1 MAKRKLKSEDY
12 EHSLEAT
19 QLENKINKLEKNKFE
34 INRLRENHKEY
45 IENNKLK
52 LKLPQRYS
60 NQKHHV
66 FTMIKMI
73 NNRNDND
80 KNYN

>member
-52 LKLPQRYS
+52 LKPPQRYS

-80 KNYN
+80 KNCN